1 MKKISTLLLLAA
13 LSTGSF
19 SLQAA
24 YSGVGT
30 FNKIASASEIT
41 TGSYVFMANDQAMS
55 NDFNKRFTA
64 VALTYADGTKTSIT
78 DPDASIVFDIVADN
92 GTLTITN
99 GDQEP
104 ITLQVLEAYED
115 YTATLTVAGSV
126 TIDIVAD

>member
-1 MKKISTLLLLAA
+1 MKKISTLFWFAA
-13 LSTGSF
+13 LSAGTF

-64 VALTYADGTKTSIT
+64 VALTYADDTKTSIT
-78 DPDASIVFDIVADN
+78 DPDASAWKRRRL
-92 GTLTITN
+92 G
-99 GDQEP
+99 
-104 ITLQVLEAYED
+104 
-115 YTATLTVAGSV
+115 YTGPRTQPGSSE
-126 TIDIVAD
+126 

>member
-1 MKKISTLLLLAA
+1 MKKISTLFWFAA
-13 LSTGSF
+13 LSAGTF

-64 VALTYADGTKTSIT
+64 VALTYADDTKTSIT
-78 DPDASIVFDIVADN
+78 DPDAYTRKRRRLGYTGPRAQPG
-92 GTLTITN
+92 GT
-99 GDQEP
+99 E
-104 ITLQVLEAYED
+104 
-115 YTATLTVAGSV
+115 
-126 TIDIVAD
+126 